1 MPRRRDEAFVEK
13 LSNCMKRPLALQ
25 IGWVG
30 ALGLVLLGIVSGAAL
45 AQTIGSVNPTAA
57 PAEPP
62 AKEEPPSGGCMPIGL
77 TVSGEI
83 VFPFQCKE
91 FIERQKAA
99 HQKAAAE
106 ENQKPIAADQPIA
119 GDRKP
124 DAAEEKAVAKQPP
137 ATEKPAIT
145 EVKPAAAEE
154 KPAAAEEK
162 PAAAEEKTAA
172 KQQESVA
179 PDDSKP
185 ATETVGTVPLPKRF
199 NREARE
205 RAIGPPGCM
214 HFRSYDPAS
223 GTYRTFDR
231 QRPQCREGGG
241 EALRQ

>member
-1 MPRRRDEAFVEK
+1 
-13 LSNCMKRPLALQ
+13 MKRPLALQ

-137 ATEKPAIT
+137 ATEKPAIA
-145 EVKPAAAEE
+145 EV
-154 KPAAAEEK
+154 K

-223 GTYRTFDR
+223 GTYRTFDG
-231 QRPQCREGGG
+231 QRRQCREVVG
-241 EALRQ
+241 ESRRK